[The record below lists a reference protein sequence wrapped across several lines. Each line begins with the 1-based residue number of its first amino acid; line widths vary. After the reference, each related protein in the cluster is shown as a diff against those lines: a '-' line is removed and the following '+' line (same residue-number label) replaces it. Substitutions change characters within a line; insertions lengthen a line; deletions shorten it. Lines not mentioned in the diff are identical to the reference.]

1 MMTRSAALV
10 VAAISFVIVAKS
22 AAATE
27 ETYTLDPVHSQPMFE
42 VRHMGYSLQ
51 RGSFTKVSGK
61 VTLDREAKK
70 GSVDVTIDATS
81 IRTIDP
87 RLDTHV
93 KSEDFFDVAKYP
105 TITFKSSNLVFDGDR
120 VVAVDGELTLHGV
133 TKPVTLKVTDVVCGE
148 HPINKRPMCG
158 AEATAMVKRSDWGMT
173 YGIPKMVGDDVRII
187 IPIEARKDQ

>member
-1 MMTRSAALV
+1 MTRRAA
-10 VAAISFVIVAKS
+10 VAITAISFVIGAKS

-27 ETYTLDPVHSQPMFE
+27 ESYTLDPVHSQPIFE

-51 RGSFTKVSGK
+51 RGSFTKLSGK

-105 TITFKSSNLVFDGDR
+105 TITFKSSNMVFDGDR

-158 AEATAMVKRSDWGMT
+158 AEATAMVKRSDWGMS

-187 IPIEARKDQ
+187 IPIEARKD

>member
-1 MMTRSAALV
+1 MTRLAAVAIPAIALV
-10 VAAISFVIVAKS
+10 IGAKS
-22 AAATE
+22 AAAAE
-27 ETYTLDPVHSQPMFE
+27 ESYTLDPVHSQPMFE

-51 RGSFTKVSGK
+51 RGSFTKMSGK

-158 AEATAMVKRSDWGMT
+158 AEATAMVKRSDWGMS